1 MTMEGIKTKV
11 QNTENQTNKKQNNL
25 MNVEY
30 SQQSIFIIITVDVLS
45 YLTRWIPICISVCHK
60 LLVFIAYIDMSF
72 LKDKET
78 FSY

>member
-1 MTMEGIKTKV
+1 MEGIKTKV

-30 SQQSIFIIITVDVLS
+30 SQHSIFIIITVDVLS

-60 LLVFIAYIDMSF
+60 LLVFITYIDMSF

>member
-1 MTMEGIKTKV
+1 
-11 QNTENQTNKKQNNL
+11 